1 MSPPDSSAQAATDG
15 NQAALDILHHAI
27 EALGWGIAQAIT
39 LLAPRWSWSAAA
51 FRKSAKCFTWARCGA
66 QVERFVFPPLLGSYQ
81 ILPAALGEEVVVH
94 GALALAAN
102 AT

>member
-1 MSPPDSSAQAATDG
+1 
-15 NQAALDILHHAI
+15 LHHAI

-39 LLAPRWSWSAAA
+39 LLAPEVVVVGGGVPQIGEVLYLGPLR
-51 FRKSAKCFTWARCGA
+51 A

-94 GALALAAN
+94 GALALA
-102 AT
+102 TSVSGR